1 MSEKVVTGTGLLKTS
16 CRSVIPLT
24 RPSRHSKVAAMGILY
39 MIRHGQASFG
49 SANYDLLS
57 ETGVLQSRILAEYLL
72 TVGLTPD
79 ALYSGAMERQKD
91 TAGAKRILKEY
102 AGRTVR

>member
-1 MSEKVVTGTGLLKTS
+1 
-16 CRSVIPLT
+16 
-24 RPSRHSKVAAMGILY
+24 MGILY

-72 TVGLTPD
+72 TVGLAPD

-91 TAGAKRILKEY
+91 TAGAMVALYREKELPLPALRIENAFNEYSSREIILSY

>member
-1 MSEKVVTGTGLLKTS
+1 
-16 CRSVIPLT
+16 
-24 RPSRHSKVAAMGILY
+24 MGILY

-49 SANYDLLS
+49 SANYDLFS

-72 TVGLTPD
+72 AVGLAPD

-91 TAGAKRILKEY
+91 TAGEDPSLKEDLWKMGTATY
-102 AGRTVR
+102 FPRENRWLSPFSSCRDERSKY

>member
-1 MSEKVVTGTGLLKTS
+1 
-16 CRSVIPLT
+16 VIA
-24 RPSRHSKVAAMGILY
+24 VGILY
-39 MIRHGQASFG
+39 MIRHRQASFV
-49 SANYDLLS
+49 SANFDLLS

-72 TVGLTPD
+72 AVGLAPD

-91 TAGAKRILKEY
+91 TAGSKRILKEY